1 LADEYLRLS
10 YHGMRAKDGSFNATL
25 ETVFNDKIGKVEIVP
40 QEIGRVIVNL
50 LNNAF
55 YAVSEKQKQ
64 NISGMNRR
72 SP

>member
-1 LADEYLRLS
+1 MD
-10 YHGMRAKDGSFNATL
+10 
-25 ETVFNDKIGKVEIVP
+25 IVP

-64 NISGMNRR
+64 NPNGYQPAVI
-72 SP
+72 